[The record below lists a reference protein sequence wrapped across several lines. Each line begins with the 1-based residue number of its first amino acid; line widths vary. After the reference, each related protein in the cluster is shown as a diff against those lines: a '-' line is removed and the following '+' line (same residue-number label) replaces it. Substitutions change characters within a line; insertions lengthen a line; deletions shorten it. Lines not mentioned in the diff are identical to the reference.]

1 MTGKTYKIEIEN
13 SALKF
18 LKKLDKGTQ
27 RRIIASVQSRAT
39 NPRPDGV
46 RKLTNSN
53 GLYRV
58 RVGDYWVVYQIQDN
72 RLLVLVV
79 RIGSRADI
87 YKNL

>member
-1 MTGKTYKIEIEN
+1 MTGKIYKIEIEN
-13 SALKF
+13 SALQF

-27 RRIIASVQSRAT
+27 RRIVASVQSLAT

-46 RKLTNSN
+46 RKLTNSD

-58 RVGDYWVVYQIQDN
+58 RVGDYRVVYQIQDN
-72 RLLVLVV
+72 RLLVLVI
-79 RIGSRADI
+79 RIGSRTDI